1 MSTNYPHLFSP
12 LRIGNVTLKNRIAT
26 APMGS
31 EPNTSG
37 FLSEQN
43 LAAFENRAKGGAA
56 IVTRGETLVHAHT
69 GSAHGNLCNLDNED
83 LCRHICS

>member
-1 MSTNYPHLFSP
+1 
-12 LRIGNVTLKNRIAT
+12 
-26 APMGS
+26 MGS

-69 GSAHGNLCNLDNED
+69 GSAHGNLCNLDKCGDGLFNFACLPLKLRDCDGSPARAVAWVE
-83 LCRHICS
+83 